1 MKKNTTL
8 ALICASLFLLQG
20 CANVDKKDG
29 SAAKNK
35 QTQNNQSA
43 QVIQPAQPSPAAESA
58 QIMRSAQATQ
68 LPALQKC
75 LNDADTLIK
84 LNKKYQKNYNAL
96 YVLINDAKLYA
107 SLSNETSENVRST
120 IAPLFEYEINNKCND
135 ISQLLI
141 DAFKYKIKQTAMIN
155 GNS

>member
-20 CANVDKKDG
+20 CANVKKADD
-29 SAAKNK
+29 SANK
-35 QTQNNQSA
+35 SKPAQNNQP
-43 QVIQPAQPSPAAESA
+43 VQPVQT
-58 QIMRSAQATQ
+58 TQ
-68 LPALQKC
+68 LTALQKC
-75 LNDADTLIK
+75 LNDASTLIK
-84 LNKKYQKNYNAL
+84 LDKKYQKNYNEL

-107 SLSNETSENVRST
+107 SLSSETSENVRST

-135 ISQLLI
+135 ISQKLI
-141 DAFKYKIKQTAMIN
+141 EAFKYKIKQNSMLD

>member
-20 CANVDKKDG
+20 CANVKKTDDSG
-29 SAAKNK
+29 IKNK
-35 QTQNNQSA
+35 PAQNNQP
-43 QVIQPAQPSPAAESA
+43 V
-58 QIMRSAQATQ
+58 QATPTAQTTQ
-68 LPALQKC
+68 LTALQKC
-75 LNDADTLIK
+75 LNDASTLIK
-84 LNKKYQKNYNAL
+84 LDNKYQKNYNEL

-107 SLSNETSENVRST
+107 SLSSETSENVRAT

-135 ISQLLI
+135 ISQQLI
-141 DAFKYKIKQTAMIN
+141 EAFKYKIKQNSMLN

>member
-20 CANVDKKDG
+20 CANVEKKGD
-29 SAAKNK
+29 SATKSNSA
-35 QTQNNQSA
+35 QNNR
-43 QVIQPAQPSPAAESA
+43 VTQPVQPSPVAESA
-58 QIMRSAQATQ
+58 QIMRPAQTTQ

-107 SLSNETSENVRST
+107 SLSSETSENVRST

>member
-8 ALICASLFLLQG
+8 ALICASIFLLQG
-20 CANVDKKDG
+20 CANPKKTDD
-29 SAAKNK
+29 SAIKSKTA
-35 QTQNNQSA
+35 QTA
-43 QVIQPAQPSPAAESA
+43 QTTQPAQTAQPA
-58 QIMRSAQATQ
+58 QTTQ
-68 LPALQKC
+68 FTALQKC
-75 LNDADTLIK
+75 LNDASTLIK
-84 LNKKYQKNYNAL
+84 LDNKYQKNYNEL

-107 SLSNETSENVRST
+107 SLSSETSENVRAT

-141 DAFKYKIKQTAMIN
+141 NAFKYKIKQNSMLT